1 MRSSRVRPFGICS
14 LCQLSSAGVTPRPT
28 ARGTRGRLLKNE
40 PQDRFST
47 GTRALTSLKDY
58 ALTQFA
64 DLGLAGTILRALS
77 EEGYTTP
84 TPIQA
89 QAIPELL
96 KGHDLLG
103 IAQTGTGKTA
113 AFALP
118 IIQKLMEDPAPH
130 KSTMARVL
138 VLAPT
143 RELVAQIAD
152 SFRTYGRHARIRVA
166 VIVGGVGHGPQVQA
180 MARGVDVLIATP
192 GRLLDHMAGG
202 TVKLSGTQFIVLDE
216 ADHMLDLG
224 FVVPIRKIISRLPAK
239 RQSLFFSATMPR
251 EIATLAN
258 ELLTNPVEVKVTPVA
273 TTAERV
279 SQSVYLVDTK
289 AKRDL
294 LVELLGA
301 KDFSRTIVFTRT
313 KRGADKVAQHL
324 TAAGISAAAIHGN
337 KSQGARQRALSE
349 FKDGRTGVLVA
360 TDIAARGIDVDQVS
374 HVVNFELPDVAE
386 SYVHRIGRTA
396 RAGHEGIAIS
406 FCDNDERHLLR
417 QIEKVTRQ
425 QIPLTDRRSAQGKAD
440 ENKAPA
446 QQPRRNGGGGR
457 PQHAQKQGER
467 PHNGQRPRKPSGN
480 KRFAGGPNRER
491 REQRAH

>member
-1 MRSSRVRPFGICS
+1 
-14 LCQLSSAGVTPRPT
+14 
-28 ARGTRGRLLKNE
+28 
-40 PQDRFST
+40 
-47 GTRALTSLKDY
+47 
-58 ALTQFA
+58 LTQFS
-64 DLGLAGTILRALS
+64 DLGLAETILRALND
-77 EEGYTTP
+77 EGYSTP

-89 QAIPELL
+89 KAIPLL
-96 KGHDLLG
+96 LQGHDLLG

-118 IIQKLMEDPAPH
+118 IIQKLQAETTRPAP
-130 KSTMARVL
+130 TTARVL

-152 SFRTYGRHARIRVA
+152 SFHTYGRHARIRVTS
-166 VIVGGVGHGPQVQA
+166 IVGGVGHNPQVEA
-180 MARGVDVLIATP
+180 MSRGVDVLVATP

-202 TVKLSGTQFIVLDE
+202 TVKLSATQFVVLDE

-224 FVVPIRKIISRLPAK
+224 FVVPIRKIISRLPKK

-258 ELLTNPVEVKVTPVA
+258 ELLTDPVEVTVAPVA

-279 SQSVYLVDTK
+279 VQSAYLIDMK
-289 AKRDL
+289 DKRDL
-294 LVELLGA
+294 LVELLRV

-313 KRGADKVAQHL
+313 KRGADKVAQYL
-324 TAAGISAAAIHGN
+324 AENKIPAAAIHGN
-337 KSQGARQRALSE
+337 KSQGARQRALAE

-374 HVVNFELPDVAE
+374 HVINYELPDVAE

-406 FCDNDERHLLR
+406 FCANDERHLLR
-417 QIEKVTRQ
+417 QIEKLTRQ
-425 QIPLTDRRSAQGKAD
+425 VIPLTDRRSAQGKA
-440 ENKAPA
+440 EEGTTQPA
-446 QQPRRNGGGGR
+446 ALQVRRSSGR
-457 PQHAQKQGER
+457 PQQSQKQGER
-467 PHNGQRPRKPSGN
+467 PRNPQAPQRPQGQ
-480 KRFAGGPNRER
+480 KRFSGGPNRER
-491 REQRAH
+491 REQRPN

>member
-1 MRSSRVRPFGICS
+1 M
-14 LCQLSSAGVTPRPT
+14 TH
-28 ARGTRGRLLKNE
+28 
-40 PQDRFST
+40 
-47 GTRALTSLKDY
+47 
-58 ALTQFA
+58 FA
-64 DLGLAGTILRALS
+64 DLGLAGTILRALD
-77 EEGYTTP
+77 EEGYSTP

-89 QAIPELL
+89 KAIPTLL
-96 KGHDLLG
+96 KGKDLLG

-118 IIQKLMEDPAPH
+118 IIQRLLDEPMPH
-130 KSTMARVL
+130 KSTTARVL
-138 VLAPT
+138 VMAPT
-143 RELVAQIAD
+143 RELVAQIAE

-180 MARGVDVLIATP
+180 MARGVDVLVATP

-202 TVKLSGTQFIVLDE
+202 TVKLSGTQIVVLDE

-224 FVVPIRKIISRLPAK
+224 FVVPIRKIISRLPK
-239 RQSLFFSATMPR
+239 TRQSLFFSATMPR
-251 EIATLAN
+251 EIASLAG
-258 ELLTNPVEVKVTPVA
+258 ELLTDPVEVTVTPVA

-279 SQSVYLVDTK
+279 AQSVYLVDAK

-294 LVELLGA
+294 LVELLGK

-324 TAAGISAAAIHGN
+324 VASGITAAAIHGN
-337 KSQGARQRALSE
+337 KSQGARQKALSE

-396 RAGHEGIAIS
+396 RAGHEGTAIS
-406 FCDNDERHLLR
+406 FCDNEERHLLR
-417 QIEKVTRQ
+417 QIEKLTRQ
-425 QIPLTDRRSAQGKAD
+425 SLAITDRRSAQGKL
-440 ENKAPA
+440 EESTAPA
-446 QQPRRNGGGGR
+446 HQQRRGGGGGR
-457 PQHAQKQGER
+457 PHQGQKPGER
-467 PHNGQRPRKPSGN
+467 SNNGHRPRKPGDRPGGN
-480 KRFAGGPNRER
+480 KRFSGGPNRER

>member
-1 MRSSRVRPFGICS
+1 
-14 LCQLSSAGVTPRPT
+14 
-28 ARGTRGRLLKNE
+28 
-40 PQDRFST
+40 
-47 GTRALTSLKDY
+47 
-58 ALTQFA
+58 
-64 DLGLAGTILRALS
+64 
-77 EEGYTTP
+77 
-84 TPIQA
+84 
-89 QAIPELL
+89 
-96 KGHDLLG
+96 
-103 IAQTGTGKTA
+103 
-113 AFALP
+113 LP

-180 MARGVDVLIATP
+180 MARGVDVLVATP

-224 FVVPIRKIISRLPAK
+224 FVVPIRKIISRLPPK

-258 ELLTNPVEVKVTPVA
+258 ELLTDPVEVKVTPVA

-324 TAAGISAAAIHGN
+324 TAAGITAAAIHGN

-374 HVVNFELPDVAE
+374 HVVNYELPDVPE

-406 FCDNDERHLLR
+406 FCDNEERHLLR

-425 QIPLTDRRSAQGKAD
+425 HIPLTDRRSAQGKAD
-440 ENKAPA
+440 EAHTSAP
-446 QQPRRNGGGGR
+446 QKPRRGGGGGNGR
-457 PQHAQKQGER
+457 PQQGQKQGDRPSNGFR
-467 PHNGQRPRKPSGN
+467 PHKPGGN
-480 KRFAGGPNRER
+480 KRFAGGQKSER
-491 REQRAH
+491 REQRAR

>member
-1 MRSSRVRPFGICS
+1 M
-14 LCQLSSAGVTPRPT
+14 
-28 ARGTRGRLLKNE
+28 
-40 PQDRFST
+40 
-47 GTRALTSLKDY
+47 
-58 ALTQFA
+58 TQFS
-64 DLGLAGTILRALS
+64 DLGLAETILRALND
-77 EEGYTTP
+77 EGYSTP

-89 QAIPELL
+89 KAIPLL
-96 KGHDLLG
+96 LQGHDLLG

-118 IIQKLMEDPAPH
+118 IIQKLQAETTRPAP
-130 KSTMARVL
+130 TTARVL

-152 SFRTYGRHARIRVA
+152 SFRTYGRHARIRVTS
-166 VIVGGVGHGPQVQA
+166 IVGGVGHNPQVEA
-180 MARGVDVLIATP
+180 MSRGVDVLVATP

-202 TVKLSGTQFIVLDE
+202 TVKLSATQFVVLDE

-224 FVVPIRKIISRLPAK
+224 FVVPIRKIISRLPKK

-258 ELLTNPVEVKVTPVA
+258 ELLTDPVEVTVAPVA

-279 SQSVYLVDTK
+279 VQSAYLIDMK
-289 AKRDL
+289 DKRDL
-294 LVELLGA
+294 LVELLRV

-313 KRGADKVAQHL
+313 KRGADKVAQYL
-324 TAAGISAAAIHGN
+324 AENKIPAAAIHGN
-337 KSQGARQRALSE
+337 KSQGARQRALAE

-374 HVVNFELPDVAE
+374 HVINYELPDVAE

-406 FCDNDERHLLR
+406 FCANDERHLLR
-417 QIEKVTRQ
+417 QIEKLTRQ
-425 QIPLTDRRSAQGKAD
+425 VIPLTDRRSAQGKA
-440 ENKAPA
+440 EEGTTQPA
-446 QQPRRNGGGGR
+446 ALQVRRSSGR
-457 PQHAQKQGER
+457 PQQSQKQGER
-467 PHNGQRPRKPSGN
+467 PRNPQAPQRPQGQ
-480 KRFAGGPNRER
+480 KRFSGGPNRER
-491 REQRAH
+491 REQRPN